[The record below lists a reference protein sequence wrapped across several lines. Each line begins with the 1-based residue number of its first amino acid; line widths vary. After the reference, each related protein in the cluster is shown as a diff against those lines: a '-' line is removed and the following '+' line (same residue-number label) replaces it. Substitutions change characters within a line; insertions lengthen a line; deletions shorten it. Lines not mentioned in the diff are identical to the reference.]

1 MTLNIS
7 LLLNFLLLLY
17 IVYFFNSIINE
28 YRPLVVVLGLGI
40 FTNVVQ
46 IVLWS
51 YEGIS
56 FWIYNVIF
64 IAYTILAFS
73 TLLYFFKNKFRD
85 SLLNGL
91 FYGGIAA
98 ILTSVLIRDF
108 YFDLIH
114 DSSRSTPTPL
124 IGTIFI
130 VAACL
135 RVIFIFLKR
144 VDDVV
149 LYRKLDFWLVL
160 IIMFYFVG
168 QFVYLGYFNF
178 FYAGLLNSSILF
190 YVFQYVHHL
199 YYVSVSLLLVIYAS
213 MKRKKRI
220 NPLLQL

>member
-144 VDDVV
+144 VDDVM

-160 IIMFYFVG
+160 IIMFYFVV

-190 YVFQYVHHL
+190 DVFQYVHHL